1 MTEHDPPSMVAR
13 PQLLILDL
21 CGGVQELAVEGSL
34 TMLPLGEEKEKQ
46 IEQPHAHQPSR
57 FSAQEGSGLPVD
69 LVAHHFLCEASEV
82 ELDCESGQHIRGET
96 SFSSSG
102 TFSS

>member
-1 MTEHDPPSMVAR
+1 MGGQPNLGNACILGVSGPATPS
-13 PQLLILDL
+13 
-21 CGGVQELAVEGSL
+21 
-34 TMLPLGEEKEKQ
+34 EEKEKQ
-46 IEQPHAHQPSR
+46 IEQPHTHQPSR